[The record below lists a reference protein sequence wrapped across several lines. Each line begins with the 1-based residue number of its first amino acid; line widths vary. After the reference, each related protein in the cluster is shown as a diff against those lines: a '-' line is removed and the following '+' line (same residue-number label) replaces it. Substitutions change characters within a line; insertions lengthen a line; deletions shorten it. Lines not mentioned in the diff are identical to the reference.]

1 VETLDQTLEKMRF
14 GTVEAVKTVSDL
26 FCHAGEIVEFND
38 ALEGTPEAVNADPY
52 GAGWMIKL
60 KLRMLRIMILY
71 SQTKHTKN
79 L

>member
-1 VETLDQTLEKMRF
+1 LPL
-14 GTVEAVKTVSDL
+14 
-26 FCHAGEIVEFND
+26 AGEIVEFND

-71 SQTKHTKN
+71 SQTSIQRTYRCLNK
-79 L
+79 

>member
-1 VETLDQTLEKMRF
+1 LPL
-14 GTVEAVKTVSDL
+14 
-26 FCHAGEIVEFND
+26 AGEIVEFND

-71 SQTKHTKN
+71 SQRAYKE
-79 L
+79 LIGA